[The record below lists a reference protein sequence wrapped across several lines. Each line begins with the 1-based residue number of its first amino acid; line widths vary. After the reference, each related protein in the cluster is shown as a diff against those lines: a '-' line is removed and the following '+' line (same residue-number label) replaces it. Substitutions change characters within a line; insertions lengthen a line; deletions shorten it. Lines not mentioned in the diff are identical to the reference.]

1 MSDKDLDSFDWN
13 LNSLDLDSG
22 HENGSCYE
30 FEVETSEEEK
40 DNFKL
45 NPGFKVTI

>member
-13 LNSLDLDSG
+13 LNSLDLNSD

-30 FEVETSEEEK
+30 FEVKSSQEEK
-40 DNFKL
+40 DDFEISL
-45 NPGFKVTI
+45 GFKVTV